1 MCSGRSFEALVEGE
15 GRGGDRAGPG
25 LFSADLESAVETEN
39 ISVGSSKILG
49 SLGLAASLAGLR

>member
-1 MCSGRSFEALVEGE
+1 MEGE

-49 SLGLAASLAGLR
+49 SLGLAASLAGLW